1 MLTDQQI
8 FEKVATHLLKQNR
21 QCSDSI
27 GCRYYDENTGHKCA
41 VGCLIPLE
49 RYRSSHLEGL
59 SIEGIIMVM
68 DANDPEDPLSID
80 QEELLDILA
89 DVGIR
94 WEHRPTL
101 HLLQQLQEIHDGT
114 DPVNW
119 RADLADLASKRQLTM
134 PVL

>member
-27 GCRYYDENTGHKCA
+27 GCRYYDEKTGHKCA

-49 RYRSSHLEGL
+49 RYRSCSLEGL
-59 SIEGIIMVM
+59 SIEGIISVL
-68 DANDPEDPLSID
+68 DNPHTDDSLSTD
-80 QEELLDILA
+80 QEELLGILA
-89 DVGIR
+89 EAGIQ

-101 HLLQQLQEIHDGT
+101 QLLQQLQEIHDGS

-119 RADLADLASKRQLTM
+119 RAELADLASRRRLTM